1 MSYQLYFESIKK
13 NQNCQSFSLI
23 SSSGLSKKKP
33 LSFDIIRDMNTY
45 KKSYG
50 KTLIIGGDEGYLGA
64 IIISSRSALY
74 SGSRYVEAFSTK
86 THANILATYQPE
98 LITSYS
104 VEKLYKV
111 IKDFQNILIG
121 PGLSENKWSVDIFE
135 KFKKH
140 LLSNNIGQNI
150 IADAGFLNILSSY
163 PFKFDNW
170 ILTPHI
176 GEAAKLLNTSTKK
189 IQENRLEAA
198 TRLQKKF
205 GGVVVLKGPG
215 TIIKDNHDAYVCSHG
230 NHGMGTAGMGDCLAG
245 IILSMV
251 SMVDN
256 KDYIKS
262 ILYAVGVRSL
272 SGDLIKNEKGT
283 IGLLASNV
291 MRKVN
296 KLLNNKI

>member
-1 MSYQLYFESIKK
+1 MSYQLYFESIK
-13 NQNCQSFSLI
+13 NNENCQSFSLI

-33 LSFDIIRDMNTY
+33 SPFDIIQDMNTY

-64 IIISSRSALY
+64 IIISSRSALH

-86 THANILATYQPE
+86 IHANILATYQPE

-104 VEKLYKV
+104 IEKLYKV

-121 PGLSENKWSVDIFE
+121 PGLSESKWSVDIFK
-135 KFKKH
+135 KFKKY
-140 LLSNNIGQNI
+140 LLDNNIGQNI
-150 IADAGFLNILSSY
+150 VADAGFLNILSNY

-170 ILTPHI
+170 ILTPHV
-176 GEAAKLLNTSTKK
+176 GEAAKLLNTNTKK

-198 TRLQKKF
+198 TSLQKKY

-262 ILYAVGVRSL
+262 ILYAVGVHSL
-272 SGDLIKNEKGT
+272 SADLIKSEKGT

-291 MRKVN
+291 MQKVN
-296 KLLNNKI
+296 KLLNNKT

>member
-1 MSYQLYFESIKK
+1 MK
-13 NQNCQSFSLI
+13 NNENYQSFSLI
-23 SSSGLSKKKP
+23 SSSGLSKKKS
-33 LSFDIIRDMNTY
+33 LSFDIIQDMNTY

-86 THANILATYQPE
+86 NHANILATYQPE

-121 PGLSENKWSVDIFE
+121 PGLSENKWSVNIFK
-135 KFKKH
+135 KFKKY
-140 LLSNNIGQNI
+140 LLGNNIEQNV
-150 IADAGFLNILSSY
+150 IADAGFLNILSNY

-170 ILTPHI
+170 ILTPHV
-176 GEAAKLLNTSTKK
+176 GEAAKLLDTNTKK

-198 TRLQKKF
+198 TRLQKKY

-262 ILYAVGVRSL
+262 ILYAVGVHSL
-272 SGDLIKNEKGT
+272 SADLIKSKNGT

-296 KLLNNKI
+296 KLLNNKR

>member
-1 MSYQLYFESIKK
+1 MSYQLYFESMK
-13 NQNCQSFSLI
+13 NNENYQSFSLI
-23 SSSGLSKKKP
+23 SSSGLSKKKS
-33 LSFDIIRDMNTY
+33 LSFDIIQDMNTY

-86 THANILATYQPE
+86 NHANILATYQPE

-121 PGLSENKWSVDIFE
+121 PGLSENKWSVDIFK
-135 KFKKH
+135 KFKKY
-140 LLSNNIGQNI
+140 LLGNNIGQNI
-150 IADAGFLNILSSY
+150 IADAGFLNILSNY

-170 ILTPHI
+170 ILTPHV
-176 GEAAKLLNTSTKK
+176 GEAAKLLNTNTKK

-198 TRLQKKF
+198 TRLQKKY

-262 ILYAVGVRSL
+262 ILYAVGVHSL
-272 SGDLIKNEKGT
+272 SADLIKSKNGT

-296 KLLNNKI
+296 KLLNNKR

>member
-1 MSYQLYFESIKK
+1 MSYQLYFEPIKN

-23 SSSGLSKKKP
+23 SSSDLSKKTP

-262 ILYAVGVRSL
+262 ILYAVGVHSL
-272 SGDLIKNEKGT
+272 SGDLIQSEKGT

>member
-1 MSYQLYFESIKK
+1 MSYQLYFESMK
-13 NQNCQSFSLI
+13 NNENYQSFSLI
-23 SSSGLSKKKP
+23 SSSGLSKKKS
-33 LSFDIIRDMNTY
+33 LSFDIIQDMNTY

-86 THANILATYQPE
+86 NHANILATYQPE

-121 PGLSENKWSVDIFE
+121 PGLSENKWSVDIFK
-135 KFKKH
+135 KFKKY
-140 LLSNNIGQNI
+140 LLGNNIEQNV
-150 IADAGFLNILSSY
+150 IADAGFLNILSNY

-170 ILTPHI
+170 ILTPHV
-176 GEAAKLLNTSTKK
+176 GEAAKLLDTNTKK

-198 TRLQKKF
+198 TRLQKKY

-262 ILYAVGVRSL
+262 ILYAVGVHSL
-272 SGDLIKNEKGT
+272 SADLIKSKNGT

-296 KLLNNKI
+296 KLLNNKR

>member
-1 MSYQLYFESIKK
+1 MSYQLYFESMK
-13 NQNCQSFSLI
+13 NNENYQSFSLI
-23 SSSGLSKKKP
+23 SSSGLSKKKS
-33 LSFDIIRDMNTY
+33 LSFDIIQDMNTY

-86 THANILATYQPE
+86 NHANILATYQPE

-121 PGLSENKWSVDIFE
+121 PGLSENKWSVDIFK
-135 KFKKH
+135 KFKKY
-140 LLSNNIGQNI
+140 LLGNNIGQNI
-150 IADAGFLNILSSY
+150 IADAGFLNILSNY

-170 ILTPHI
+170 ILTPHV
-176 GEAAKLLNTSTKK
+176 GEAAKLLNTNTKK

-198 TRLQKKF
+198 TRLQKKY

-215 TIIKDNHDAYVCSHG
+215 TIIKDNHDTYVCSHG

-251 SMVDN
+251 SMVNN

-262 ILYAVGVRSL
+262 ILYAVGVHSL
-272 SGDLIKNEKGT
+272 SADLIKSKNGT

-296 KLLNNKI
+296 KLLNNKR